1 MIDCGPL
8 EDVPTVSGIRKAEN
22 DIHRPHPSALC
33 KFAFK
38 EKSNGGHVVDCCQK
52 MISRRVGHANIFQL
66 NFRCISKLKAIK
78 INYTAALMICKWGQ
92 LKEGPF
98 RSISW
103 ISVKTMR
110 RGPMKS
116 LHAPF
121 ICKWVVNRDPPS
133 WPWLLHKKYGDVL
146 EFNFCA
152 TSARTRKRYANCGR
166 SIEII
171 KKWRLVC

>member
-38 EKSNGGHVVDCCQK
+38 EKPNGGHVADCCQK

-66 NFRCISKLKAIK
+66 NFRAASPSWRPLKLITQRHWWYANEGSWK
-78 INYTAALMICKWGQ
+78 G
-92 LKEGPF
+92 GPF

-121 ICKWVVNRDPPS
+121 ICKWVVNRS
-133 WPWLLHKKYGDVL
+133 ALVALAFAQKVWR
-146 EFNFCA
+146 CA
-152 TSARTRKRYANCGR
+152 R
-166 SIEII
+166 I
-171 KKWRLVC
+171 